1 MKKSNVVLF
10 TVLILISA
18 FLLWL
23 WFYLGFNKVDSPLD
37 LVMSIVWWVIAA
49 LLMFFIYRSEK
60 KRREQIRTIYVSP
73 GALFNSERGLVECP
87 DPDRRVALMEGILTD
102 LKYNFNK
109 EDMPADEDFDFTYVV
124 RTEDFDKKDV
134 KKDAEAQ
141 EDAAEN
147 VTVATAEAAPAT
159 GATVKMEEIDEN
171 GNPIADD
178 QEQEVDWKGTV
189 VKIYRDKNKDN
200 EERPFDSR
208 QTLLAALA

>member
-141 EDAAEN
+141 EDAADKAA
-147 VTVATAEAAPAT
+147 ATAEAVPAA
-159 GATVKMEEIDEN
+159 GATMKMEGIDEN

-200 EERPFDSR
+200 EERPFDNK

>member
-109 EDMPADEDFDFTYVV
+109 EDMPDDEDFDFTYVV

-134 KKDAEAQ
+134 KKDAKAQ
-141 EDAAEN
+141 EDAADN
-147 VTVATAEAAPAT
+147 AAATAEAVPAA
-159 GATVKMEEIDEN
+159 GATMKMEGIDEN

-200 EERPFDSR
+200 EERPFDNK